1 MKKNYFLLSIVLLS
15 LNALA
20 QEYKMP
26 VQGVTS
32 KQPPQPGN
40 EPVFSTDGI
49 LTTMYHSKWTQSG
62 IPDQL
67 DFSFSNQ
74 VKSIKSLVYY
84 PRQSGPNG
92 IWTNVEVL
100 YSTKDD
106 PTNFKT
112 ATATP
117 LAWAADATSKKF
129 EFDNEIINPAVISI
143 KVNAGAG
150 NFSSAAEVEFYS
162 SNELEAVAAECVIP
176 TDEFTNF
183 KDTKTTPLVAGSTA
197 SNFQAGENIEKSF
210 DGDSR
215 TLYHSSYS
223 STAASFPISLVY
235 AFDGNTPID
244 YLVYY
249 PRNDGGVN
257 GLIGKV
263 KISYNTIAN
272 PEYVTLS
279 DQDFAQSS
287 DVKKVI
293 FSSQIKPTNIK
304 FEILDGRGNFASV
317 AEMEFYSNNANKF
330 DPKKYATI
338 FKDDLFSE
346 LNSGVN
352 QQTIDGITT
361 SPFVKSLAQCLLDN
375 KYKKA
380 DRINEYKAYKPIST
394 INKEYKIGNLNAYE
408 NPTGIVF
415 EANKTAIVGVSGV
428 PAGQSVYLRV
438 RDFANE
444 ANASDVTYP
453 LVNGINSIEM
463 KNKGLGYITYYS
475 DVKNLPNVKLNVV
488 SGIVNGV
495 FNTYVTTPEKWKEI
509 SENNVYPKVD
519 IVGYYTHL
527 VADKTPVKLYN
538 PVSPQALID
547 KYDVIAKSERELM
560 GLYKYDKNFNTKHLV
575 YTEGKGG
582 WFAGG
587 IGAYLDLSWGP
598 EKSTSPSNLDVW
610 GVAHEIG
617 HINQVRPDIKW
628 IGTTEVTNN
637 IYSVW
642 ASYHLVK
649 PAGNIHYMKVDGET
663 GEVTDFPKVSSN
675 RYGEFIKHTLIN
687 KKSFNDFDKDPFFRK
702 LIPFWQLSLYYQIAG
717 ASKGAAT
724 LAFDNDMTDE
734 TKTQTPTQVTGVD
747 YAHWFAYTAEQA
759 RNRDSSKTTTG
770 QNNLNFA
777 KDLADAVQ
785 EDLTDFFTNIGFFTP
800 VNREIDD
807 YGKFTIVITQEMIDE
822 AKAYIKSKNY
832 QKPVSPVMHYL
843 NSFNVKIYK
852 DKLKLTG
859 TTGIGATLLTNT
871 NGTFL
876 SVETAKWPN
885 AVAYET
891 YNDKNELISVSVLG
905 TGDATLKNT
914 LVDYPTGANKVY
926 AVGFDGAKI
935 LVYPSD
941 LSTRNIDSN
950 DNFNIIPNP
959 IKDQSVIKITL
970 KDSKGIYELNV
981 YDITGKTILST
992 KGNLTDLNSAVNSK
1006 LKSITKGVY
1015 VVTINNDVDKYTQKI
1030 IRQ

>member
-1 MKKNYFLLSIVLLS
+1 MKKNYFLLSMALLG
-15 LNALA
+15 LNTLA

-26 VQGVTS
+26 VQSVTS
-32 KQPPQPGN
+32 KQPSQPGN
-40 EPVFSTDGI
+40 EPVFSADGI
-49 LTTMYHSKWTQSG
+49 LTTMYHSKWNQSG

-74 VKSIKSLVYY
+74 VKSIKSLIYY
-84 PRQSGPNG
+84 PRQTGTNG
-92 IWTNVEVL
+92 NWTNVEIL

-106 PTNFKT
+106 PANFKT
-112 ATATP
+112 ATATA
-117 LAWAADATSKKF
+117 LTWAGDATSKKF
-129 EFDNEIINPAVISI
+129 EFDKEIINPAVISI
-143 KVNAGAG
+143 KVNAAVGS
-150 NFSSAAEVEFYS
+150 FSNAAEVEFYS
-162 SNELEAVAAECVIP
+162 SNQLEEVAAECVIT

-183 KDTKTTPLVAGSTA
+183 KDIKATPLVAGSTA
-197 SNFQAGENIEKSF
+197 SNFQAAQNIEKSF
-210 DGDSR
+210 DGDFN
-215 TLYHSSYS
+215 TLYHSNYS
-223 STAASFPISLVY
+223 STAASFPITLVY
-235 AFDGNTPID
+235 AFDGNTPLD

-249 PRNDGGVN
+249 PRNDRGIN
-257 GLIGKV
+257 GLLGKV
-263 KISYNTIAN
+263 KISYNTTAN
-272 PEYVTLS
+272 QTYVELAN
-279 DQDFAQSS
+279 QDFGQGQ
-287 DVKKVI
+287 DVRKI
-293 FSSQIKPTNIK
+293 TFPSQIKPTSIK
-304 FEILDGRGNFASV
+304 FEILDGKENFASI
-317 AEMEFYSNNANKF
+317 AEMEFYSNNTNKF

-346 LNSGVN
+346 LNTGVN
-352 QQTIDGITT
+352 QQVVDGITT
-361 SPFVKSLAQCLLDN
+361 SPFAKSLAQCLLDN

-380 DRINEYKAYKPIST
+380 DRVNEHKAYKPVST
-394 INKEYKIGNLNAYE
+394 INKEYKIGNLNTYE

-415 EANKTAIVGVSGV
+415 SANKTAVIAVSGV
-428 PAGQSVYLRV
+428 PVGQSVYLRV

-444 ANASDVTYP
+444 TSVSDVTYP

-463 KNKGLGYITYYS
+463 KNNGLGYVTYYS
-475 DVKNLPNVKLNVV
+475 DTKNLPNVKLNVV

-495 FNTYVTTPEKWKEI
+495 FKTYVTTPEKWKEI

-519 IVGYYTHL
+519 IVGYYTQL
-527 VADKTPVKLYN
+527 VFDKKPVKFYN

-547 KYDVIAKSERELM
+547 KYDMISKSERELL
-560 GLYKYDKNFNTKHLV
+560 GFYKYNKDVNTKHLL

-582 WFAGG
+582 WNAGG
-587 IGAYLDLSWGP
+587 IGAHLDLSWGA
-598 EKSTSPSNLDVW
+598 EKSTSPTNLDVW

-628 IGTTEVTNN
+628 TGTTEVTNN

-642 ASYHLVK
+642 ATYNLVK
-649 PAGNIHYMKVDGET
+649 QNGSINYLRVESET
-663 GEVTDFPKVSSN
+663 GDVTDYPLVSGN

-702 LIPFWQLSLYYQIAG
+702 LVPFWQLSLYYQIAG
-717 ASKGAAT
+717 ASKGAST
-724 LAFDNDMTDE
+724 LAFDNDMSDE
-734 TKTQTPTQVTGVD
+734 TKVQTPTQITGVD

-759 RNRDSSKTTTG
+759 RNRDSSKTTPG

-800 VNREIDD
+800 VNVEIDD
-807 YGKFTIVITQEMIDE
+807 YGKSTIIVTQEMIDE

-843 NSFNVKIYK
+843 NSFNVKTYK
-852 DKLKLTG
+852 DKLKLSG

>member
-1 MKKNYFLLSIVLLS
+1 MDY
-15 LNALA
+15 
-20 QEYKMP
+20 
-26 VQGVTS
+26 
-32 KQPPQPGN
+32 
-40 EPVFSTDGI
+40 
-49 LTTMYHSKWTQSG
+49 
-62 IPDQL
+62 
-67 DFSFSNQ
+67 SFSSQ
-74 VKSIKSLVYY
+74 VKSIKSFIYY
-84 PRQSGPNG
+84 PRQTGTNG
-92 IWTNVEVL
+92 NWTNVEIL

-112 ATATP
+112 ATATA
-117 LAWAADATSKKF
+117 LTWTGDATSKKF
-129 EFDNEIINPAVISI
+129 EFDKEIINPAVISI
-143 KVNAGAG
+143 KVNAGVG
-150 NFSSAAEVEFYS
+150 SFSSAAEVEFYS
-162 SNELEAVAAECVIP
+162 SNQLEAITAECVIP

-183 KDTKTTPLVAGSTA
+183 KDTKAMPLVAGSTA

-257 GLIGKV
+257 GLLGKV
-263 KISYNTIAN
+263 KISYNTSAD
-272 PEYVTLS
+272 PTYVALTN
-279 DQDFAQSS
+279 QDFGQGQ
-287 DVKKVI
+287 DVRKI
-293 FSSQIKPTNIK
+293 MFPSQIKPTSIK
-304 FEILDGRGNFASV
+304 FEILDGKGNFASV
-317 AEMEFYSNNANKF
+317 AEMEFYLSNTNKF
-330 DPKKYATI
+330 DAKKYTTI

-346 LNSGVN
+346 LNTDVN

-380 DRINEYKAYKPIST
+380 DRINEHKAYKPIST
-394 INKEYKIGNLNAYE
+394 ISKEYKIGNLNAYE

-415 EANKTAIVGVSGV
+415 AANKTAVVAVSGV
-428 PAGQSVYLRV
+428 PTGQSVYLRV

-587 IGAYLDLSWGP
+587 IGAHLDLSWGP

-876 SVETAKWPN
+876 SVENAKWPN